1 MARILHIA
9 DLHLDA
15 PLTSNFTVSE
25 AAVRRSEQLET
36 FSRIMSAAGDVDVVL
51 IAGDLF
57 DGENVSRETLSVLA
71 REFESLGGI
80 PVFISPGN
88 HDPYPV
94 YERLDLGE
102 NVRVFPPTGGVFDID
117 ECRLRICGAGFGAR
131 NSAPKI
137 GPSEFEKHEEY
148 TNILLLHGD
157 ISGAPGSE
165 RYNPLTAADFNG
177 FDYAALGH
185 IHRHDGINE
194 GIGGALWAYPGIPE
208 PRGFDEGE
216 GGGYII
222 GGVSRGKASL
232 EHVPAAKRGCR
243 VYELSQDGPVSDNE
257 SLISLASSRVMSGG
271 AGGIVR
277 IILKGRTKSGFRP
290 DAALIKDRLRG
301 LCFSVEVRDE
311 TVPELDLTADENDG
325 SLRAVYIKAM
335 RKKALAFPVGSRE
348 RKIAERALRLGVGA
362 MESEKGA

>member
-15 PLTSNFTVSE
+15 PLTANLTLKE

-36 FSRIMSAAGDVDVVL
+36 FSRIMAAAVGRADVVL

-57 DGENVSRETLSVLA
+57 DGENVRRETLSVI
-71 REFESLGGI
+71 RRGFRSLGGI

-94 YERLDLGE
+94 YENLELGE
-102 NVRVFPPTGGVFDID
+102 NVRVFPAEGGVCDL
-117 ECRLRICGAGFGAR
+117 EEHRMRICGAGFASRHGAPR
-131 NSAPKI
+131 I

-165 RYNPLTAADFNG
+165 RYNPLSTNDFRG

-185 IHRHDGINE
+185 IHRHGGINE
-194 GIGGALWAYPGIPE
+194 GGGSVWAYPGIPE
-208 PRGFDEGE
+208 PGGFDEGE
-216 GGGYII
+216 GGGYIF
-222 GGVSRGKASL
+222 GDVTRGAASL
-232 EHVPAAKRGCR
+232 EHVPTAKRGYR
-243 VYELSQDGPVSDNE
+243 VYELSQDEPAADNE

-271 AGGIVR
+271 EGGIVR

-290 DAALIKDRLRG
+290 DVGLIKDRLRG
-301 LCFSVEVRDE
+301 LCFSVDVRDE
-311 TVPELDLTADENDG
+311 TEPELDLTADENDG
-325 SLRAVYIKAM
+325 GLRAVYIRIM
-335 RKKALAFPVGSRE
+335 RKKALAFPAGSRE
-348 RKIAERALRLGVGA
+348 RKTAERALRLGVEA
-362 MESEKGA
+362 MEGGKGA